1 MKYAGIGS
9 RETPVPILVDMRSLA
24 QDLAAGG
31 WTLRTGGADG
41 ADIAFETGHRSGGG
55 ADALEVYLP
64 WNGYNGRSTTDEH
77 GTFVLD
83 PPALAIGRDHRRTPP
98 PGVAPLRPGRQ
109 EAPRAQRRHHP
120 RAHAARRRRRGR
132 LLDAGRR
139 PHRRHRHGHPA
150 RPRPRDPRVQPVLE
164 TARGPPPRAREHRTR
179 LTGLRT
185 ATA

>member
-41 ADIAFETGHRSGGG
+41 VDIAFETGHRSGGG

-83 PPALAIGRDHRRTPP
+83 PPALAMAETIAGRLHPAWRRC
-98 PGVAPLRPGRQ
+98 GQGARKLHARNVAIIHGRTLLDDVD
-109 EAPRAQRRHHP
+109 AVVCWTRDGGPTGGTGMGIRLAHDRGIPVFNLFSKPRADIL
-120 RAHAARRRRRGR
+120 HAAESI
-132 LLDAGRR
+132 
-139 PHRRHRHGHPA
+139 A
-150 RPRPRDPRVQPVLE
+150 R
-164 TARGPPPRAREHRTR
+164 A
-179 LTGLRT
+179 
-185 ATA
+185 

>member
-9 RETPVPILVDMRSLA
+9 RETPAPILVDMKSLA

-64 WNGYNGRSTTDEH
+64 WNGYNGRSAGERN

-83 PPALAIGRDHRRTPP
+83 PPALAMAETIAGRLHPAWRRCRQ
-98 PGVAPLRPGRQ
+98 GARKLHARNVAIIHGRTLLDDVDAVVCWTRDGGPTGGTGMGIRLAHDR
-109 EAPRAQRRHHP
+109 EIPVFNLFSKPRADILHALESI
-120 RAHAARRRRRGR
+120 AHA
-132 LLDAGRR
+132 
-139 PHRRHRHGHPA
+139 
-150 RPRPRDPRVQPVLE
+150 
-164 TARGPPPRAREHRTR
+164 
-179 LTGLRT
+179 
-185 ATA
+185 